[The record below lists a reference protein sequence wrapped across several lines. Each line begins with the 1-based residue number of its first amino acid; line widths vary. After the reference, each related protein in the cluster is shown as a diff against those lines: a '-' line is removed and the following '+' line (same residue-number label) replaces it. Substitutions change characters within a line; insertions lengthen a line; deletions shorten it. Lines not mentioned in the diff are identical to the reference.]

1 MAANRVK
8 FGLKNVHYAIVTE
21 TLDPDSGIITSTY
34 GAIKSWPG
42 AVNLT
47 IDAAGSDDTNFDAD
61 DGIYYVIQGS
71 NNGYTGSFESALV
84 PEDVEINVLGHEEDD
99 NGVIVENKDD
109 IRQYIALMFEVN
121 GDAAARR
128 YMFYRCMLN
137 RNSINASTK
146 TSDGGNTPQTDTVNI
161 TISPRPD
168 DGLIKTKTG
177 ASVDS
182 TVYNNWFNSVYIP
195 SGVAGR
201 ILLSQNALTIGDT
214 DTAVIEILAN
224 RDDLYENMTAT
235 VTEGAA
241 VDADLSFDNK
251 NVIITALAAGT
262 AVVTV
267 ESGDV
272 SATLTVTVED

>member
-8 FGLKNVHYAIVTE
+8 FGLKNVHYSIVTE
-21 TLDPDSGIITSTY
+21 TLNPGDGTITSTY
-34 GAIKSWPG
+34 GPVKAWPG

-61 DGIYYVIQGS
+61 DGVYYVIQGS
-71 NNGYTGSFESALV
+71 NNGYTASFESALI

-109 IRQYIALMFEVN
+109 VRQFIALMYEVN
-121 GDAAARR
+121 GDASGRR
-128 YMFYRCMLN
+128 YLFYRCMLN

-146 TSDGGNTPQTDTVNI
+146 TSDGGNTPQTDSINI
-161 TISPRPD
+161 TMSPRPD
-168 DGLIKTKTG
+168 DGLVKTKTG

-182 TVYNNWFNSVYIP
+182 TVYNNWFNGVYIP
-195 SGVAGR
+195 SGVADK
-201 ILLSQNALTIGDT
+201 ITLSQSAITIGDT
-214 DTAVIEILAN
+214 DTAVIEIFAN
-224 RDDLYENMTAT
+224 RDSLYENMTAT

-241 VDADLSFDNK
+241 VDVDLSFDNK

-267 ESGDV
+267 ESGDA
-272 SATLTVTVED
+272 SATITITVED